1 MLKILDLNIM
11 YILSVALRSIIDR
24 LYQEKLRLEF
34 HKNEP
39 YLNQVEPSENTE
51 NSMDMPEQAGDT
63 DMPEQAEDT
72 GHEIKE
78 ATTVDNHVAENMPPE
93 NSAEDVTM
101 VDKSDGVAKEETGVG
116 AAE

>member
-1 MLKILDLNIM
+1 M
-11 YILSVALRSIIDR
+11 
-24 LYQEKLRLEF
+24 RLEF

-39 YLNQVEPSENTE
+39 YLEPSENTE
-51 NSMDMPEQAGDT
+51 NSIDMPEQAEDT

-72 GHEIKE
+72 DKPQQAEDTDKPQQAEDTPHEIKE

-93 NSAEDVTM
+93 NSVEEVTM
-101 VDKSDGVAKEETGVG
+101 VDNSDGVAKEETGVG